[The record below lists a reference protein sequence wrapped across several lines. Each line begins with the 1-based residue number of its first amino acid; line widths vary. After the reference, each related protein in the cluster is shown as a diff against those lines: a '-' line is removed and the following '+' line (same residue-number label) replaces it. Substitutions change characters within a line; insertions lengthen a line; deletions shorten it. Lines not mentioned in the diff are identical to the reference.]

1 MDECLNAGFT
11 LIECSNAA
19 TAGRAAGAG
28 WMVPVVLLLGGLWL
42 GWQERKSSRPD

>member
-19 TAGRAAGAG
+19 TAGRAAG
-28 WMVPVVLLLGGLWL
+28 WVVPVVLLLGVFVLS
-42 GWQERKSSRPD
+42 WQEGKGKS